1 MRSLFALA
9 LVGAVALAGRDD
21 PPTTLEFEEFEMPE
35 TTSSDQQTREEY
47 WDMSFAE
54 YVDKFDKQY
63 KNKGEYNIHKE
74 AWKKAKRQR

>member
-35 TTSSDQQTREEY
+35 TTSTDQ
-47 WDMSFAE
+47 
-54 YVDKFDKQY
+54 
-63 KNKGEYNIHKE
+63 
-74 AWKKAKRQR
+74 